1 MANSTYELI
10 IKATDQASGSLNKVN
25 RSLSSI
31 DKSAKRSNGILKKM
45 GGLIAAI
52 GVGRTIRGI
61 IKVGSK
67 FEDLRSTLSVVTGSL
82 EQGADALS
90 HLQDMATRT
99 TFGVEAL
106 TTSYIKLKTAGV
118 EPTDKLMM
126 LFADTASVT
135 TDQLGA
141 LTAMTDLFSRSV
153 SGGLGLEDLN
163 RLADRGIPVFK
174 MLGDE
179 LGLTRLQISAYGK
192 TAEGANKIQKA
203 FIRQAEKAYGGASK
217 KKLDNL
223 SVAMQNFG
231 EEMKKAAGIMTD
243 EFGPILAQQLR
254 DATKFLAANEEI
266 FQSLGVNL
274 AQGISQLGSVF
285 GLIIDNIHA
294 IGNAIKMGMGLLVLE
309 RFTSFLSNANKNLNN
324 NIGIFTTSNKKTRA
338 ELAKTTAKTKELVK
352 QQYSYGAAVKK
363 THKYQVKSLGKF
375 AALGVI
381 LKNIFVHP
389 LRTIATL
396 SKKLAAFFMKMTWW
410 GKALTAISV
419 AYFALSSISS
429 DITIRLGK
437 DAYKLGEIYD
447 ALGEVIKTKFGNAWD
462 YVADKTT
469 TVFGYIGDYIKQIA
483 NDSISLGIV
492 VAKTIGSMF
501 MGLLKSI
508 DGIWKTIVK
517 FPMRL
522 AKAFKDA
529 WDSISF
535 GADSKENG
543 AKVAKAFSDNFKGTL
558 DKEFKNISFI
568 PDNLSADFNI
578 DHIGDLKKTIIDTY
592 GNVADWAE
600 EAFAN
605 SDMAM
610 LLKEQIDD
618 VRALDAAME
627 MVVATQQE
635 MEDIWA
641 QNKEMA
647 DLALT
652 STTKKLSDVE
662 QGYLDLINGIDDTI
676 KTNKDNIQ
684 VMRMV
689 NDSWNDG
696 TLFVDQYHA
705 AIKSLAAS
713 GVPEAIAKMEELGLG
728 VEEVADKFKDQ
739 LSAAVTSFGDTLTD
753 ALATGAVSLNNF
765 KDYFNQFLDDILR
778 AIIQKNIT
786 APLMDQID
794 AVIQKLAG
802 SGGLTD
808 ALSGIFGDWS
818 GSSGGSWFDNLV
830 SWGSDFF
837 KAKGGPV
844 KGNQSY
850 MVGEQGPELFTPNSS
865 GRITPNHE
873 LSGGGG
879 GGGTSNI
886 NFNINAVSTRDGIEF
901 LLENKPT
908 IINLVQQA
916 SHQRGKAGILD

>member
-1 MANSTYELI
+1 
-10 IKATDQASGSLNKVN
+10 
-25 RSLSSI
+25 
-31 DKSAKRSNGILKKM
+31 
-45 GGLIAAI
+45 
-52 GVGRTIRGI
+52 
-61 IKVGSK
+61 
-67 FEDLRSTLSVVTGSL
+67 
-82 EQGADALS
+82 
-90 HLQDMATRT
+90 
-99 TFGVEAL
+99 
-106 TTSYIKLKTAGV
+106 
-118 EPTDKLMM
+118 
-126 LFADTASVT
+126 
-135 TDQLGA
+135 
-141 LTAMTDLFSRSV
+141 
-153 SGGLGLEDLN
+153 
-163 RLADRGIPVFK
+163 
-174 MLGDE
+174 
-179 LGLTRLQISAYGK
+179 
-192 TAEGANKIQKA
+192 
-203 FIRQAEKAYGGASK
+203 
-217 KKLDNL
+217 
-223 SVAMQNFG
+223 
-231 EEMKKAAGIMTD
+231 
-243 EFGPILAQQLR
+243 
-254 DATKFLAANEEI
+254 
-266 FQSLGVNL
+266 
-274 AQGISQLGSVF
+274 
-285 GLIIDNIHA
+285 
-294 IGNAIKMGMGLLVLE
+294 
-309 RFTSFLSNANKNLNN
+309 
-324 NIGIFTTSNKKTRA
+324 
-338 ELAKTTAKTKELVK
+338 
-352 QQYSYGAAVKK
+352 
-363 THKYQVKSLGKF
+363 
-375 AALGVI
+375 
-381 LKNIFVHP
+381 
-389 LRTIATL
+389 
-396 SKKLAAFFMKMTWW
+396 
-410 GKALTAISV
+410 
-419 AYFALSSISS
+419 
-429 DITIRLGK
+429 
-437 DAYKLGEIYD
+437 
-447 ALGEVIKTKFGNAWD
+447 
-462 YVADKTT
+462 
-469 TVFGYIGDYIKQIA
+469 
-483 NDSISLGIV
+483 
-492 VAKTIGSMF
+492 
-501 MGLLKSI
+501 
-508 DGIWKTIVK
+508 
-517 FPMRL
+517 MRL

-558 DKEFKNISFI
+558 DEEFKNISFI